1 MDKVE
6 LKKLLKVIRRFTEM
20 DPQMSV
26 MAVNAFLSVVAD
38 EDVSTISDVRDVLL
52 RYGGTRSNVSRNV
65 SIWAEEG
72 WKRPDGTRPDGYG
85 YLRTIPDPDDYRRKL
100 VRVTPKGAAFCAEL
114 DALME
119 D

>member
-1 MDKVE
+1 MKNTE
-6 LKKLLKVIRRFTEM
+6 LKKLLKAIRKFTEM

-26 MAVNAFLSVVAD
+26 LAVNAFLSAALD
-38 EDVSTISDVRDVLL
+38 EDVHTISDVRDILL

-72 WKRPDGTRPDGYG
+72 WKRPDGSRPDGYG
-85 YLRTIPDPDDYRRKL
+85 YLRTIPDPEDYRRKIVQL
-100 VRVTPKGAAFCAEL
+100 TPKGKGFCANLEE
-114 DALME
+114 LME